1 VALTSGYGAKTLGIE
16 KLTDKEEK
24 QAKIVE
30 MFDSIADTYDLANRV
45 LSMGID
51 IQWRKKGCNK
61 AFEILNKKT
70 LDQIT
75 DVATGT
81 GDLLIYWREE
91 AEKSGIEIGRFVGVD
106 PSVGM
111 LEVARKKVDF
121 AQFIEGKAQ
130 ALPIADES
138 SDIIS
143 ISYGI
148 RNVVDRVE
156 ALQEFHRALKP
167 GGIIVILE
175 FTKQE
180 RRGPIDKIVDFGMKQ
195 VLPRI
200 GGLISKNYEA
210 YKYLPDSIEEFLT
223 TEMLSQELEEAGF
236 EMKYAKSFSMGIS
249 TLLVAQ
255 KK

>member
-1 VALTSGYGAKTLGIE
+1 MGIE
-16 KLTDKEEK
+16 KLTDKEAK
-24 QAKIVE
+24 QEKIVE
-30 MFDSIADTYDLANRV
+30 MFDDIASTYDKANRV

-51 IQWRKKGCNK
+51 IQWRKKGCDK
-61 AFEILNKKT
+61 AFEILNKKE
-70 LDQIT
+70 LGQVT

-81 GDLLIYWREE
+81 GDLLIYWKEQ
-91 AEKSGIEIGRFVGVD
+91 AEKNGVTINKYVGID

-121 AQFIEGKAQ
+121 AEFIEGKAQ
-130 ALPIADES
+130 ELPVKDASTDV
-138 SDIIS
+138 IS

-156 ALQEFHRALKP
+156 ALQEFYRALKP
-167 GGIIVILE
+167 GGIVMILE
-175 FTKQE
+175 FTKQD
-180 RRGPIDKIVDFGMKQ
+180 RSGLVDKIVDFGMKN
-195 VLPRI
+195 VLPRV
-200 GGLISKNYEA
+200 GGFISKNYEA

-223 TEMLSQELEEAGF
+223 TEMLSKELEEAGF
-236 EMKYAKSFSMGIS
+236 EMKYTKSFSMGIS

>member
-1 VALTSGYGAKTLGIE
+1 MGIE

-24 QAKIVE
+24 QEKIVH
-30 MFDSIADTYDLANRV
+30 MFDDIASTYDKANRV

-61 AFEILNKKT
+61 AFEILGKKE
-70 LDQIT
+70 LGQIT

-91 AEKSGIEIGRFVGVD
+91 AEKNGVTIDKYVGID

-111 LEVARKKVDF
+111 LEVAKQKVDF
-121 AQFIEGKAQ
+121 AEFIEGKAQ

-138 SDIIS
+138 SDVIS

-156 ALQEFHRALKP
+156 ALQEFYRALKP
-167 GGIIVILE
+167 NGIVMILE

-180 RRGPIDKIVDFGMKQ
+180 RAGLIDKVVDFGMKQ
-195 VLPRI
+195 VLPRV

-223 TEMLSQELEEAGF
+223 TEMLAQELEEAGF
-236 EMKYAKSFSMGIS
+236 EMKYTKSFSMGIS

>member
-1 VALTSGYGAKTLGIE
+1 MGIE

-24 QAKIVE
+24 QEKIVT
-30 MFDSIADTYDLANRV
+30 MFDDIASTYDKANRV

-51 IQWRKKGCNK
+51 IQWRKQGCDK
-61 AFEILNKKT
+61 AFEILAKKE
-70 LDQIT
+70 LGQIT

-81 GDLLIYWREE
+81 GDLLVYWKEQ
-91 AEKSGIEIGRFVGVD
+91 AQKNDVIIDKYVGID

-121 AQFIEGKAQ
+121 AEFIEGKAQ
-130 ALPIADES
+130 ELPIEDES
-138 SDIIS
+138 TDVIS

-156 ALQEFHRALKP
+156 ALHEFYRALKP
-167 GGIIVILE
+167 NGIVVILE
-175 FTKQE
+175 FTKQN
-180 RRGPIDKIVDFGMKQ
+180 RDSIIAKVVDFGMKK
-195 VLPRI
+195 VLPKI
-200 GGLISKNYEA
+200 GGFISKNYEA

-223 TEMLSQELEEAGF
+223 TEMLEKELESVGF
-236 EMKYAKSFSMGIS
+236 EMKYTKSFSMGIS

>member
-1 VALTSGYGAKTLGIE
+1 VGIE
-16 KLTDKEEK
+16 TLTNKEEK
-24 QAKIVE
+24 QEKIVN
-30 MFDSIADTYDLANRV
+30 MFDDIASTYDKANRV

-61 AFEILNKKT
+61 AFEILDKKE
-70 LDQIT
+70 LGQVT

-81 GDLLIYWREE
+81 GDLLIYWKEE
-91 AEKSGIEIGRFVGVD
+91 AEKSGVRIGKYVGID

-111 LEVARKKVDF
+111 LEVAKNKVDF
-121 AQFIEGKAQ
+121 AEFIEGKAQ
-130 ALPIADES
+130 ELPIEDES
-138 SDIIS
+138 TDVIS

-156 ALQEFHRALKP
+156 ALHEFYRALKP
-167 GGIIVILE
+167 GGIVMILE

-180 RRGPIDKIVDFGMKQ
+180 RSGIIDKVVDFGMKN

-200 GGLISKNYEA
+200 GGMISKNYEA

-223 TEMLSQELEEAGF
+223 TEMLAKELEEAGF
-236 EMKYAKSFSMGIS
+236 EMRYTKSFSLGIS

>member
-1 VALTSGYGAKTLGIE
+1 MGIE

-24 QAKIVE
+24 QEKIVT
-30 MFDSIADTYDLANRV
+30 MFDDIASTYDKANRV

-51 IQWRKKGCNK
+51 IQWRKQGCDK
-61 AFEILNKKT
+61 AFEILGQSK
-70 LDQIT
+70 LGQIT

-81 GDLLIYWREE
+81 GDLLIYWNEQ
-91 AEKSGIEIGRFVGVD
+91 AKKNAVKVDKYVGID

-111 LEVARKKVDF
+111 LEVAKEKVDF
-121 AQFIEGKAQ
+121 AEFIVGKAQ
-130 ALPIADES
+130 ELPIEDES
-138 SDIIS
+138 TDVIS

-148 RNVVDRVE
+148 RNVVDRKE
-156 ALQEFHRALKP
+156 ALHEFYRALKP
-167 GGIIVILE
+167 NGIVVILE
-175 FTKQE
+175 FTKQD
-180 RRGPIDKIVDFGMKQ
+180 RSSFIDKMVDFGMKN
-195 VLPRI
+195 VLPRV

-223 TEMLSQELEEAGF
+223 TEMLEKELESVGF
-236 EMKYAKSFSMGIS
+236 EMKYTKSFSMGIS

>member
-1 VALTSGYGAKTLGIE
+1 MGIE

-24 QAKIVE
+24 QEKIVT
-30 MFDSIADTYDLANRV
+30 MFDDIASTYDKANRV

-51 IQWRKKGCNK
+51 IQWRKQGCDK
-61 AFEILNKKT
+61 AFEILGQSE
-70 LDQIT
+70 LEQIT

-81 GDLLIYWREE
+81 GDLLIYWNEQ
-91 AEKSGIEIGRFVGVD
+91 AKKNAVKVDKYVGID

-111 LEVARKKVDF
+111 LEVAKEKVDF
-121 AQFIEGKAQ
+121 AEFIVGKAQ
-130 ALPIADES
+130 ELPIDDES
-138 SDIIS
+138 TDVIS

-148 RNVVDRVE
+148 RNVVDRIE
-156 ALQEFHRALKP
+156 ALHEFYRALKP
-167 GGIIVILE
+167 NGIVVILE
-175 FTKQE
+175 FTKQD
-180 RRGPIDKIVDFGMKQ
+180 RSSFIDKMVDFGMKN
-195 VLPRI
+195 VLPRV

-223 TEMLSQELEEAGF
+223 TEMLEKELESVGF
-236 EMKYAKSFSMGIS
+236 EMKYTKSFSMGIS

>member
-1 VALTSGYGAKTLGIE
+1 MGIE

-24 QAKIVE
+24 QEKIVG
-30 MFDSIADTYDLANRV
+30 MFDDIASTYDKANRV

-51 IQWRKKGCNK
+51 IQWRKQGCDK
-61 AFEILNKKT
+61 AFEILGKSE
-70 LDQIT
+70 LGQIT

-81 GDLLIYWREE
+81 GDLLIYWDEQ
-91 AEKSGIEIGRFVGVD
+91 AKKNAVTIEKYVGID

-111 LEVARKKVDF
+111 LDVAKEKVDF
-121 AQFIEGKAQ
+121 AEFIVGKAQ
-130 ALPIADES
+130 ELPIEDACTDV
-138 SDIIS
+138 IS

-148 RNVVDRVE
+148 RNVVDRME
-156 ALQEFHRALKP
+156 ALHEFYRALKP
-167 GGIIVILE
+167 NGIVVILE
-175 FTKQE
+175 FTKQD
-180 RRGPIDKIVDFGMKQ
+180 RSSFIDKMVDFGMKN
-195 VLPRI
+195 VLPKV

-223 TEMLSQELEEAGF
+223 TEMLEKELESVGF
-236 EMKYAKSFSMGIS
+236 EMKYTKSFSMGIS

>member
-1 VALTSGYGAKTLGIE
+1 MGIE

-24 QAKIVE
+24 QEKIVT
-30 MFDSIADTYDLANRV
+30 MFDDIASTYDKANRV

-51 IQWRKKGCNK
+51 IQWRKQGCDK
-61 AFEILNKKT
+61 AFEILGQNE
-70 LDQIT
+70 LAQIT

-81 GDLLIYWREE
+81 GDLLIYWDEQ
-91 AEKSGIEIGRFVGVD
+91 AKKNTVKVDKYVGID

-111 LEVARKKVDF
+111 LEVAKEKVDF
-121 AQFIEGKAQ
+121 AEFIVGKAQ
-130 ALPIADES
+130 ELPIEDES
-138 SDIIS
+138 TNVIS

-148 RNVVDRVE
+148 RNVVDRME
-156 ALQEFHRALKP
+156 ALHEFYRALKP
-167 GGIIVILE
+167 NGIVVILE
-175 FTKQE
+175 FTKQD
-180 RRGPIDKIVDFGMKQ
+180 RSSFIDKMVDFGMKN
-195 VLPRI
+195 VLPRV

-223 TEMLSQELEEAGF
+223 TEMLEKELESVGF
-236 EMKYAKSFSMGIS
+236 EMKYTKSFSMGIS

>member
-1 VALTSGYGAKTLGIE
+1 MGIE

-24 QAKIVE
+24 QEKIVH
-30 MFDSIADTYDLANRV
+30 MFDDIASTYDKANRV

-51 IQWRKKGCNK
+51 IQWRKKGCDK
-61 AFEILNKKT
+61 AFEILGKKE
-70 LDQIT
+70 LGQIT

-81 GDLLIYWREE
+81 GDLLIYWKEQ
-91 AEKSGIEIGRFVGVD
+91 AQKNAVSIEKYVGID

-111 LEVARKKVDF
+111 LEVARDKVDF
-121 AQFIEGKAQ
+121 AAFIEGKAQ

-138 SDIIS
+138 SDVIS

-156 ALQEFHRALKP
+156 ALQEFNRALKP
-167 GGIIVILE
+167 KGLVVILE

-180 RRGPIDKIVDFGMKQ
+180 RSGIIDKIVDFGMKN
-195 VLPRI
+195 VLPRV
-200 GGLISKNYEA
+200 GGFISKNYEA

-223 TEMLSQELEEAGF
+223 TEMLSKELEEAGF
-236 EMKYAKSFSMGIS
+236 EMKYTKSFSMGIS

>member
-1 VALTSGYGAKTLGIE
+1 M
-16 KLTDKEEK
+16 TDK
-24 QAKIVE
+24 QAKQDKIVG
-30 MFDSIADTYDLANRV
+30 MFDDIASTYDLANRV
-45 LSMGID
+45 LSFGID
-51 IQWRKKGCNK
+51 KQWRKKGCNK
-61 AFEILNKKT
+61 AYDILGADKLT
-70 LDQIT
+70 QIT

-81 GDLLIYWREE
+81 GDLLIYWRDI
-91 AEKSGIEIGRFVGVD
+91 AKTRGIEVEKFVGID

-111 LEVARKKVDF
+111 LEVAKQKIDF

-130 ALPIADES
+130 TLPIEGES
-138 SDIIS
+138 TDIIS

-156 ALQEFHRALKP
+156 ALEEFYRALKP
-167 GGIIVILE
+167 NGIVVILE

-180 RRGPIDKIVDFGMKQ
+180 RSGALDKVVDFGMKK
-195 VLPRI
+195 VLPKI

-210 YKYLPDSIEEFLT
+210 YKYLPESIEEFLT
-223 TEMLSQELEEAGF
+223 TEMLAKELEEAGF
-236 EMKYAKSFSMGIS
+236 EMKYTKSFSMGIS

>member
-1 VALTSGYGAKTLGIE
+1 VGIE

-24 QAKIVE
+24 QEKIVT
-30 MFDSIADTYDLANRV
+30 MFDDIASTYDKANRV

-51 IQWRKKGCNK
+51 IQWRKQGCDK
-61 AFEILNKKT
+61 AFEILGQSK
-70 LDQIT
+70 LGQIT

-81 GDLLIYWREE
+81 GDLLIYWNEQ
-91 AEKSGIEIGRFVGVD
+91 AKKNAVKVDKYVGID

-111 LEVARKKVDF
+111 LEVAKEKVDF
-121 AQFIEGKAQ
+121 AEFIVGKAQ
-130 ALPIADES
+130 ELPIEDES
-138 SDIIS
+138 TDVIS

-148 RNVVDRVE
+148 RNVVDRKE
-156 ALQEFHRALKP
+156 ALHEFYRALKP
-167 GGIIVILE
+167 NGIVVILE
-175 FTKQE
+175 FTKQD
-180 RRGPIDKIVDFGMKQ
+180 RSSFIDKMVDFGMKN
-195 VLPRI
+195 VLPRV

-223 TEMLSQELEEAGF
+223 TEMLEKELESVGF
-236 EMKYAKSFSMGIS
+236 EMKYTKSFSMGIS